1 MATRNRY
8 AFFEGDIVP
17 IEEAR
22 ISIMTSAV
30 HYGTG
35 VFEGIRAY
43 WNDPEKQL
51 YAFHLREHYERFL
64 RNCKILWIDLPYD
77 PEGLSEITLEL
88 LRREKFETDVYI
100 RPVAYKS
107 SLEVGV
113 RLHDLDSEC
122 AIFAI
127 PFGEYIP
134 APKGARLTVSSWRR
148 IDDNSIPARGKING
162 AYVNSALA
170 KTEAHR
176 KGFDDAL
183 MLSGNGH
190 VSEASAANLF
200 ILRGGALI
208 TAPET
213 DDILAGITRAIIIE
227 FARDLGIPVV
237 ERSIDRS
244 ELYIAED
251 AFIVGTGASVVPVV
265 EVDHRAVGTGKP
277 GEIAMKMRRLYLDTV
292 QGKIPKYR
300 AWCTPVYECRD
311 PEGAG

>member
-1 MATRNRY
+1 MAGKNRF
-8 AFFEGDIVP
+8 AFFEGGIVP
-17 IEEAR
+17 IDEAR
-22 ISIMTSAV
+22 VGIMTSAL

-43 WNDPEKQL
+43 WNEDDRQL
-51 YAFHLREHYERFL
+51 YVFRLREHYERFL
-64 RNCKILWIDLPYD
+64 ANCRILWIDLPQT
-77 PEGLSEITLEL
+77 PENLSEITLDL
-88 LRREKFETDVYI
+88 LRREGFKKDTYI

-107 SLEVGV
+107 SPEVGV

-134 APKGARLTVSSWRR
+134 APDGARLTVSSWRR

-170 KTEAHR
+170 KTEAHE

-183 MLSGNGH
+183 MLSGDGH

-200 ILRGGALI
+200 VVRNGMLV
-208 TAPET
+208 TPPET
-213 DDILAGITRAIIIE
+213 DDILAGITRSTIIE

-244 ELYIAED
+244 ELFMAED
-251 AFIVGTGASVVPVV
+251 AFLVGTGASVVPIA
-265 EVDHRAVGTGKP
+265 EVDHRPVGDGKP
-277 GEIAMKMRRLYLDTV
+277 GTLAVRFRHLYLDTV
-292 QGKIPKYR
+292 RGKIEKYR
-300 AWCTPVYECRD
+300 HWCTPVYV
-311 PEGAG
+311 